1 MTFEQQK
8 AALEATN
15 VLHAIT
21 TAMQNACI
29 EIAKHDPVE
38 KTPQAMEPFFDG
50 LLNLLNV
57 AHGEICRANADM
69 AEALARANP
78 PPTSLN

>member
-1 MTFEQQK
+1 MTFEQQT
-8 AALEATN
+8 ATLEATGAI
-15 VLHAIT
+15 HAIT
-21 TAMQNACI
+21 TAMQDACA

-38 KTPQAMEPFFDG
+38 KTPEAMLAFCEG
-50 LLNLLNV
+50 LLSLLNV